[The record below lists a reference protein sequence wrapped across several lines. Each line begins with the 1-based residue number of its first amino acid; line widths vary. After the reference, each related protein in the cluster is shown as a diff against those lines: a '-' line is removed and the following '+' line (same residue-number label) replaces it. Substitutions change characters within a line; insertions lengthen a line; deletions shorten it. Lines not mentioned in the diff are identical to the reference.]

1 MDINIIPDL
10 PQLLTHAV
18 GFLITLWLLK
28 KFAWVPLLNLMED
41 RRNKIRDEF
50 ETIENEKL
58 RVDQLTAD
66 YEGKLKDIDAERRA
80 KLVEAVDEGK
90 KIAEEIKAEAR
101 DDAQKTVEKAK
112 EDLKRDVAKAKVQL
126 KNDMVAMTIAAAEK
140 LVGEKLDDAK
150 HRELVGNFID
160 NLEKA

>member
-1 MDINIIPDL
+1 MDINIIPEL

-28 KFAWVPLLNLMED
+28 KFAWGPLLNLMED

-58 RVDQLTAD
+58 RVDQLTAE
-66 YEGKLKDIDAERRA
+66 YESKLKDIDAERRT

-112 EDLKRDVAKAKVQL
+112 EDLERDVAKAKVQL
-126 KNDMVAMTIAAAEK
+126 KNDMVAMTIASAEK
-140 LVGEKLDDAK
+140 LIGERLDDTK
-150 HRELVGNFID
+150 HRELIGNFID